1 MLNKISKTLSVVF
14 HPFMIPI
21 YVMIILLF
29 TDTVHSYYPWRVK
42 VYLLWSVALYSLVL
56 PVLTLAL
63 LKRLRRLRNKRLS
76 KREFTIIAL
85 LVGATCY
92 ILCAITM
99 MKAPSLSI
107 FRKIAMAGVLC
118 ELFCLASLPFA
129 RISTHLTAMGA
140 VVALFAMLN
149 ILGETSLFWVLL
161 LTILCAGVLASAR
174 LYMGRNRSRQL
185 FVGFICGFLLSVA
198 AMMWM

>member
-1 MLNKISKTLSVVF
+1 
-14 HPFMIPI
+14 MIPI

-92 ILCAITM
+92 I
-99 MKAPSLSI
+99 
-107 FRKIAMAGVLC
+107 
-118 ELFCLASLPFA
+118 
-129 RISTHLTAMGA
+129 
-140 VVALFAMLN
+140 
-149 ILGETSLFWVLL
+149 
-161 LTILCAGVLASAR
+161 
-174 LYMGRNRSRQL
+174 
-185 FVGFICGFLLSVA
+185 
-198 AMMWM
+198 

>member
-1 MLNKISKTLSVVF
+1 MLNKISKTLSVVL

-42 VYLLWSVALYSLVL
+42 VYLLWNVALYSLVL
-56 PVLTLAL
+56 PCLTLAL

-99 MKAPSLSI
+99 MKAPSLTI
-107 FRKIAMAGVLC
+107 FRKIAVAGVMC
-118 ELFCLASLPFA
+118 ELFCLASLPFG
-129 RISTHLTAMGA
+129 RISPHLTAMGA
-140 VVALFAMLN
+140 AVALFTMLN
-149 ILGETSLFWVLL
+149 ILGESSMFWTLL
-161 LTILCAGVLASAR
+161 LTILCAGILASAR

-185 FVGFICGFLLSVA
+185 LVGFVFGFLLSAA

>member
-1 MLNKISKTLSVVF
+1 MLNKISKIISVVF
-14 HPFMIPI
+14 HPFLLPI
-21 YVMIILLF
+21 YVMLILLF
-29 TDTVHSYYPWRVK
+29 TETVHSFYPWKVK
-42 VYLLWSVALYSLVL
+42 VYLLWNVTLYTLVL
-56 PVLTLAL
+56 PALTLAL
-63 LKRLRRLRNKRLS
+63 IKHLRRVRNRRMS
-76 KREFTIIAL
+76 KREYTIIAL
-85 LVGATCY
+85 LIGASCY

-118 ELFCLASLPFA
+118 ELFCLVTIPFG

-140 VVALFAMLN
+140 AVAIFTLLN
-149 ILGETSLFWVLL
+149 ILGEISLFWILL
-161 LTILCAGVLASAR
+161 TTILCAGILSSAR

-185 FVGFICGFLLSVA
+185 FIGFVCGFLLSSV